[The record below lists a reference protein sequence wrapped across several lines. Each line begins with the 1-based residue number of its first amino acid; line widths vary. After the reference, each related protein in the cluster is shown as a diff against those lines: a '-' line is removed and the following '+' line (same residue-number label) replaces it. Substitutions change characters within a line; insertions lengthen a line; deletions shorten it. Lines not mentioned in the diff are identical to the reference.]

1 MNIVLNAILYYII
14 NDIENGPTGIWTRG
28 LCLARAALSQSE
40 LRAHTYRKPYDIGS
54 VDDLVFDCHKFVRII
69 FV

>member
-40 LRAHTYRKPYDIGS
+40 LRAHTIYKCFISS
-54 VDDLVFDCHKFVRII
+54 VDGLVSDCHI
-69 FV
+69 

>member
-40 LRAHTYRKPYDIGS
+40 LRAHTNRNPIDISS
-54 VDDLVFDCHKFVRII
+54 VDGLVFDCHKFVI
-69 FV
+69 FNFV